1 MKKLFAVAA
10 LLTLFT
16 SIGLS
21 QEKRYD
27 VPGVFSFTYGDGWSK
42 GPRKGGAASELE
54 WLVSSGNANASF
66 HAVLARADFS
76 YDDWIRRTIKTAS
89 PGRVLVSKGDF
100 ATSGGEKGYKLV
112 WDVKTAAG
120 QQFVTNDYLFH
131 GKGDTQI
138 MLSGT
143 VDAANAAT
151 TVPVFDGFAKSFAL
165 TKAK

>member
-1 MKKLFAVAA
+1 MKKLLVVTAMLALFASVGVA
-10 LLTLFT
+10 
-16 SIGLS
+16 
-21 QEKRYD
+21 QEKQYD

-42 GPRKGGAASELE
+42 GPRKGGSAQELE
-54 WLVSSGNANASF
+54 WLVNTATPNASF

-89 PGRVLVSKGDF
+89 PDRVLVSKGDF
-100 ATSGGEKGYKLV
+100 MTTGGEKGYKLV
-112 WDVKTAAG
+112 WNIKTSNG
-120 QQFVTNDYLFH
+120 EQFVTDNYLFH

-143 VDAANAAT
+143 ADAANAERFG
-151 TVPVFDGFAKSFAL
+151 PVFDGFAKSFTI